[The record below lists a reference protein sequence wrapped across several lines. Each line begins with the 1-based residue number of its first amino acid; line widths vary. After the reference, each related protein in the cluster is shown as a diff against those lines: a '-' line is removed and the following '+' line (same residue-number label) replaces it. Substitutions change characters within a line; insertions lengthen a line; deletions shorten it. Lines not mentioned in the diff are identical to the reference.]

1 MDHHCPWVNNCVGME
16 NYRFFVLFLLYLFL
30 GLIYFFLSIV
40 SVWNH
45 HNYRDHR
52 HMMHFLTILDGAL
65 CIVLIGFNVW
75 NWFLAC
81 TGLTTLEFMGQVT
94 GHRGQSR
101 YDFSFQT
108 IHDNMFKIFG
118 TRSYFAM
125 LSPSLRNCAFTGLEW
140 SFEMRDLGFDER
152 GELIEGNSRDDEEAG
167 EASDEDEESDDH
179 EAEHLVSPV
188 RADSTGCS

>member
-1 MDHHCPWVNNCVGME
+1 ME